1 MDTAASC
8 SHNDTTMKNDAIFR
22 LRLPRKELEA
32 LKRVAKAH
40 GRPASDYVR
49 SLIGDRVKREYA
61 AMRVREM
68 LDAMKPSRMT
78 EEEAMALA
86 DEAKHASRR

>member
-1 MDTAASC
+1 MDIPASC
-8 SHNDTTMKNDAIFR
+8 THNEATMKNDAIFR
-22 LRLPRKELEA
+22 LRMPREELLA
-32 LKRVAKAH
+32 LKRVARAY

-49 SLIGDRVKREYA
+49 SLIGERVKREYA